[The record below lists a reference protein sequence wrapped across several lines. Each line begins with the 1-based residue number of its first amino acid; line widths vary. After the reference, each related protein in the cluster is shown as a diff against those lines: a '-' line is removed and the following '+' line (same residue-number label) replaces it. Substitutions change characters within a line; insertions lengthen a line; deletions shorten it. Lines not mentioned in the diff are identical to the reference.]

1 MLIESIVGT
10 LIGLLGT
17 GLTTYSNYKTEELRA
32 NNKLKELEL
41 QSKLLRA
48 EAEAS
53 IQLAESA
60 AQLNVMEQES
70 AAFTESQRTNKPI
83 LNEGY
88 ISSLLSQK
96 GWRCVFTIPI
106 GLILTLLLGLGDVL
120 QHAMRSILTIYCLG
134 ITSWVTYQCYDVL
147 NKVNSLDVFQMSQ
160 GWQDA
165 REVVFLLTVT
175 MVSWWFGDRRVA
187 THLMHMKKGGTGGGR
202 S

>member
-10 LIGLLGT
+10 LVGLLGT
-17 GLTTYSNYKTEELRA
+17 GLTTYSNYKMEELRA

-41 QSKLLRA
+41 QGKLLRA

-53 IQLAESA
+53 IQLAQSA
-60 AQLNVMEQES
+60 AQLEMMEQES
-70 AAFTESQRTNKPI
+70 AAFTESQRNNKPV

-88 ISSLLSQK
+88 ISSMLTQR
-96 GWRCVFTIPI
+96 GWRCIFTVPI
-106 GLILTLLLGLGDVL
+106 GLLLTLLLGIGDVL
-120 QHAMRSILTIYCLG
+120 QHAMRSILTIYCLC
-134 ITSWVTYQCYDVL
+134 ITSWVTYQCYSVL
-147 NKVNSLDVFQMSQ
+147 NKLDSLDVFQMSQ

-187 THLMHMKKGGTGGGR
+187 THLMHMRKGGTGGGR